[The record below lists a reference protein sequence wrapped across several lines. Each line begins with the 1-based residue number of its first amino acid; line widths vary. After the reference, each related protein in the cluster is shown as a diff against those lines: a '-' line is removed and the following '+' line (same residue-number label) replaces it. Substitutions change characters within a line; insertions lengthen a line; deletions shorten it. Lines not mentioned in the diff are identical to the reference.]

1 MADSKL
7 TLTAENYYSPAAD
20 KAYMSCSQYD
30 AFNQCEAAALAEL
43 TGEVIRKKTTNKAL
57 IIGNYFHTA
66 MESPE
71 AHAEFIEEHWN
82 DIYVTKKGDK
92 EADFVLADEMIRTAR
107 QEPKIARIIKMPG
120 ENEVIMT
127 GTMFGSVPWKV
138 RFDKYIRSKDPLLPR
153 LIIDWKTVKSI
164 NEKMFDEA
172 RHEYV
177 RFTRY
182 WGYDRRAAVYCDI
195 EKQNAG
201 SESDALFLLVCISKQ
216 YPPNKEMF
224 VMNSEKE
231 YAECLRQME
240 RKALHFQAVK
250 DGLEEAKRC
259 DECAYCRE
267 TKKITRPKL
276 FTVLDPG
283 NEEV

>member
-7 TLTAENYYSPAAD
+7 ILTAENYYSPAAD

-30 AFNQCEAAALAEL
+30 AFNRCEASALAEL

-66 MESPE
+66 MEGE
-71 AHAEFIEEHWN
+71 QAHAEFIEEHWN

-107 QEPKIARIIKMPG
+107 TEPQIARFIKMPG

-138 RFDKYIRSKDPLLPR
+138 RFDKYIADNDPR
-153 LIIDWKTVKSI
+153 IILDWKTVKSI
-164 NEKMFDEA
+164 HEMMFDEA
-172 RHEYV
+172 RHKYV
-177 RFTRY
+177 RWYRY
-182 WGYDRRAAVYCDI
+182 WGYDRRAAVYCEI

-201 SESDALFLLVCISKQ
+201 SESYALFALVCISKQ
-216 YPPNKEMF
+216 VPPNKEMY
-224 VMNSEKE
+224 VMNIKEKFK
-231 YAECLRQME
+231 ECLRQME

-259 DECAYCRE
+259 DECAYCRA

-276 FTVLDPG
+276 ITVLDPG